1 MTHEQTCSGECV
13 ARPLRWGETTWCGK
27 RIGCVPSGALVTDN
41 LNERFMALLE
51 NAIEQIDINLLTSLE
66 EGEEKPLNKKYT
78 LYHYTEEDVIVINK
92 TLDEDGNEDW
102 TEVWKVLWADDDSSI
117 VFERLF

>member
-1 MTHEQTCSGECV
+1 MNKEGHS
-13 ARPLRWGETTWCGK
+13 P
-27 RIGCVPSGALVTDN
+27 LVTDN

-51 NAIEQIDINLLTSLE
+51 NAIDQIDINLLTSLDY
-66 EGEEKPLNKKYT
+66 GEEKPLNKKYT
-78 LYHYTEEDVIVINK
+78 LYHYTEEDVIVINQ

-102 TEVWKVLWADDDSSI
+102 TELFQVLFADDDSSI